1 MHGENQPEKGSVFK
15 VLLENRPVTALL
27 SVIVC
32 FVIAVGCSTSPPP
45 HSPKTS
51 QKEINAVFDHQK
63 PERGT
68 LSEYQMQDM
77 VMDFADLYVMELWQA
92 FDEIL
97 RSDVSRE
104 LRIAAQYGKVLF
116 GTAAMGIA
124 AGQYPAANLLDMIVH
139 VSLMRYAV
147 EKYWVPQVYHKQG
160 ACLKEVYERL
170 EPRVWKM
177 SEIVLTKPQQ
187 DQLRQLIQEWIQA
200 NPGQYYV
207 SEVRLSDFVEMGRMH
222 PTAAAREATGLLN
235 DVERA
240 LASVDRTLL
249 LSERAMFYLERL
261 PRTLTMQTELVMAQL
276 ATMPEID
283 TLIANTSR
291 LATVAEELPGQV
303 NEMRQDTITEL
314 TGWLEI
320 ERQKLFADLISQENR
335 LKGLLSEV
343 RKSLEAGSEL
353 TDKINTTVRMVDPL
367 YRMFNANNAKDS
379 PTEPVDYIAVL
390 DRSIAAIDRLD
401 ALLAHASPLLGPEG
415 QPLNTAALKDTLNL
429 VENQTQRLMDS
440 AFRLGAYLIGIF
452 LIGLLAVLI
461 IYRSVSARISRRA
474 KPRPG

>member
-1 MHGENQPEKGSVFK
+1 MLE
-15 VLLENRPVTALL
+15 VLLQNRIVAASLL
-27 SVIVC
+27 TIIC
-32 FVIAVGCSTSPPP
+32 LIIAVGCSTSRPP

-51 QKEINAVFDHQK
+51 QQEINAVFDDQK

-97 RSDVSRE
+97 RSEVSKQIRTT
-104 LRIAAQYGKVLF
+104 AQYSKVLF
-116 GTAAMGIA
+116 GSAAMSIA

-139 VSLMRYAV
+139 MSLMRYAV

-160 ACLKEVYERL
+160 AGLKAVYERL

-177 SEIVLTKPQQ
+177 SEMVLTTAQQ
-187 DQLRQLIQEWIQA
+187 DQLRKLIKEWIEA

-207 SEVRLSDFVEMGRMH
+207 SEVRLSDFVEMGGMH
-222 PTAAAREATGLLN
+222 PTAALQEAKGLLD
-235 DVERA
+235 DVEKA
-240 LASVDRTLL
+240 LASVDKTLL

-261 PRTLTMQTELVMAQL
+261 PRTITMQTELMIDQL
-276 ATMPEID
+276 TTMPEVE

-291 LATVAEELPGQV
+291 LATVAEDLPGQV
-303 NEMRQDTITEL
+303 NEMRQETIKEL
-314 TGWLEI
+314 TVWIEI
-320 ERQKLFADLISQENR
+320 EREKIFADLISQENR

-353 TDKINTTVRMVDPL
+353 TDKINATVRVVDPL
-367 YRMFNANNAKDS
+367 YRMINAS
-379 PTEPVDYIAVL
+379 EPVDYIAVL
-390 DRSIAAIDRLD
+390 DRSIATIDRLD
-401 ALLAHASPLLGPEG
+401 AFLSHASPLLGPEG
-415 QPLNTAALKDTLNL
+415 QPLNTAALKETLTL
-429 VENQTQRLMDS
+429 VENQTQGLMNS

-461 IYRSVSARISRRA
+461 IYRSVSARISRR
-474 KPRPG
+474 